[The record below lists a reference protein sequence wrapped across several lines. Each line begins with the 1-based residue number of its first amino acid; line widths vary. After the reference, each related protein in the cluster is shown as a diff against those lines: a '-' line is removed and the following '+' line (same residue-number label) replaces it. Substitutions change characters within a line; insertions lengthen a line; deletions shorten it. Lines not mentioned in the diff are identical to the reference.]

1 MALPH
6 SFSELYPGRFLH
18 ADILKGKKVTL
29 TVKSVDIENMEK
41 DEKKKKEPKVV
52 VSFVERP
59 LDLVFAK
66 TNGHCCKRMFGSDPH
81 EWIGKRITLFPSTTK
96 FGFETVECI
105 RVWGSPDI
113 AADMAISVPQGRKKP
128 LEMVMHKVAPGECGF
143 KGTPNVTAPA
153 PAITEQIAAAD
164 DRMRELVG
172 GPDAEPDYPGDSYEG
187 PRDYGFG
194 GE

>member
-29 TVKSVDIENMEK
+29 TIKNVDIEVLEG
-41 DEKKKKEPKVV
+41 EKKKEPKAVV
-52 VSFVERP
+52 TFIERP

-66 TNGHCCKRMFGSDPH
+66 TNGHCLKRMFGSDPH
-81 EWIGKRITLFPSTTK
+81 TWLGKRITLFPSTTS
-96 FGFETVECI
+96 FGRETVECI
-105 RVWGSPDI
+105 RIWGSPDI
-113 AADMAISVPQGRKKP
+113 AADMSISVPQGRKKP

-143 KGTPNVTAPA
+143 KGTPAPS
-153 PAITEQIAAAD
+153 PAITEQIASAD
-164 DRMRELVG
+164 ERMRELVG
-172 GPDAEPDYPGDSYEG
+172 VPDAGPEYPDTTDDG

-194 GE
+194 GEQ